1 MLLKIL
7 EKKFMN
13 TEDFEFIQYQLEIL
27 TKQAGKAN
35 FVTEIR
41 KRIKPQEPFSKEQ
54 FNYLNQY
61 LDSISV
67 ERSEKIKQLQKL
79 HSGLERIM
87 CFLQNSKENK
97 DDTLEMFCSKI

>member
-27 TKQAGKAN
+27 TKQQGKAN

-41 KRIKPQEPFSKEQ
+41 KRIKQEPFSKEQ
-54 FNYLNQY
+54 LNYLNQY

-67 ERSEKIKQLQKL
+67 ERSEKINQLKKL

>member
-13 TEDFEFIQYQLEIL
+13 TEEFEFIQYQLEIL

-41 KRIKPQEPFSKEQ
+41 KRIKQEPFSNE
-54 FNYLNQY
+54 
-61 LDSISV
+61 
-67 ERSEKIKQLQKL
+67 
-79 HSGLERIM
+79 
-87 CFLQNSKENK
+87 
-97 DDTLEMFCSKI
+97 

>member
-41 KRIKPQEPFSKEQ
+41 KRIKS
-54 FNYLNQY
+54 
-61 LDSISV
+61 
-67 ERSEKIKQLQKL
+67 
-79 HSGLERIM
+79 
-87 CFLQNSKENK
+87 
-97 DDTLEMFCSKI
+97 

>member
-41 KRIKPQEPFSKEQ
+41 KRIKQEPFLKEQ

-67 ERSEKIKQLQKL
+67 DRSEKIKQLQKL

>member
-35 FVTEIR
+35 FVTVIR
-41 KRIKPQEPFSKEQ
+41 KRIEQEPFSKEQ
-54 FNYLNQY
+54 LNYLNQY